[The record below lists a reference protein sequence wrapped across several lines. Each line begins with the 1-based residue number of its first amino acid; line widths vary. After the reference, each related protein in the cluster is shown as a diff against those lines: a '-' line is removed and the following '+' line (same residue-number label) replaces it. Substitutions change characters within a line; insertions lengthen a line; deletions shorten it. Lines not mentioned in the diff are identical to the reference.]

1 MILEYHKVIKR
12 ALKKNCIIN
21 TSEVNLDE
29 DHSPP
34 EALGFA
40 LQAISSHISCEV
52 WKRVTVASMYSS
64 LSLVSTVPIH
74 M

>member
-1 MILEYHKVIKR
+1 MNLEYHKVIKR
-12 ALKKNCIIN
+12 ALKKNGIIN

-34 EALGFA
+34 EAFGF
-40 LQAISSHISCEV
+40 
-52 WKRVTVASMYSS
+52 S
-64 LSLVSTVPIH
+64 LTNIKPYF